1 MWVRGFLTTDPMAP
15 LTFPPPDKTLAGRL
29 ISRPALASYGI
40 ALVLGLAVLSGCG
53 KHPSGMPNYGPPEV
67 GVVTLQAQPVDLT
80 TELPGRTVSYM
91 ISDVRPQVSGVIK
104 ARLFTEGAD
113 VRAGQPLYQIDPAPF
128 KAAYDS
134 QVAAVAKAEANLATV
149 KLKAERY
156 ADLVK
161 LNAVS
166 KQDYN
171 DAVAAAGQGQA
182 DVASAKAALETAR
195 INLAYTRVT
204 SPISGRAGPTAVT
217 PGALVT
223 ADQTTAL
230 TTVQTLNPIYV
241 DLSQSSAELLKL
253 RQDMASGSLGGSA
266 DRARVKLILE
276 DGTAYPLDGE
286 LKVADVTVDP
296 TTGAVKLRAVFP
308 NPRGVLLPGMF
319 VRAVVNEASAPAAVL
334 APQAGI
340 TRNAQGQATALVVNA
355 QGKVEQRIVVTSR
368 TVGPN
373 WLVTSGL
380 NAGDR
385 LIVEGL
391 QRAKPGMPVKVV
403 AAGSKPA
410 APAMGARP

>member
-1 MWVRGFLTTDPMAP
+1 MTTDPMAP
-15 LTFPPPDKTLAGRL
+15 LKFTHPDRALAGRRL
-29 ISRPALASYGI
+29 LSRPALLSSGVAVGA

-53 KHPSGMPNYGPPEV
+53 KHPGGMPNYGPPEV
-67 GVVTLQAQPVDLT
+67 GVVTLTVQSVDLT
-80 TELPGRTVSYM
+80 TELPGRTVPYM
-91 ISDVRPQVSGVIK
+91 VSDVRPQVGGVIK

-134 QVAAVAKAEANLATV
+134 QVAALAKAEANLATV

-195 INLAYTRVT
+195 INLAYTRVV

-230 TTVQTLNPIYV
+230 TTVQTLDPIYV
-241 DLSQSSAELLKL
+241 DLSQSSAELLEL
-253 RQDMASGSLGGSA
+253 RREIAGGGLGGSA

-276 DGTAYPLDGE
+276 DGTPYPLEGE

-308 NPRGVLLPGMF
+308 NPHAVLLPGMF
-319 VRAVVNEASAPAAVL
+319 VRAVVNEAEAPAAIL
-334 APQAGI
+334 APQAGV

-355 QGKVEQRIVVTSR
+355 QGKVEQRVIETSR
-368 TVGPN
+368 TVGSN

-380 NAGDR
+380 SAGDR
-385 LIVEGL
+385 LIVEGV
-391 QRAKPGMPVKVV
+391 QKAKPGMTVKPVP
-403 AAGSKPA
+403 AGSHP
-410 APAMGARP
+410 